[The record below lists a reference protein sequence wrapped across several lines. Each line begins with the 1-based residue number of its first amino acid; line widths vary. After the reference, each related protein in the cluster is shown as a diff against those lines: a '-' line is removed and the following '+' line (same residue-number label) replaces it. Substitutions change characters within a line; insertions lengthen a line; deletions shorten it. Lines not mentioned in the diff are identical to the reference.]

1 MAAPQ
6 FRFTSEAESS
16 TAGTVTQFVVVG
28 NTVASLIV
36 AQKILQRYPSAKVYH
51 LFEGKCHYDNTNIV
65 LPLYG
70 SIACNSPEY
79 RQQNVVDYVNNT
91 TTEFV
96 SDSEQ
101 FGATV
106 ITRGDRALKA
116 LYTPFGL
123 GAEAIAAYPS
133 VVQLSPF
140 IDGSNNFQQTAQVES
155 VTSKERL
162 SGVELTNATTIA
174 SRLGIGMTD
183 SVINDRPGMYSVH
196 YRFIS
201 SQAPDGA
208 RVTGINLFSQLRAL
222 GTARY
227 ESISNISTI
236 RFIDGVISGNPLDR
250 VYFIASVEFS
260 TEDGGYYTIGPSVIY
275 LRGNLFDNLRIAQ
288 NGGVPS
294 LNAVCNAYPVPSDQI
309 FNNGSLVTL
318 IPSFY
323 RAVYSIPIN
332 STVIG
337 STTFGPENSNY
348 GQQLSFTYGDGV
360 GSSPTLGWLVQVY
373 TTGTDLRTQMSAVPG
388 KCILVV
394 EGVCVANTRNI
405 MWSRSQSRFLI
416 YLNEAVVEESFFNR
430 FKEIT
435 NQIRS
440 VYEAA
445 SSSSL
450 VSLTAVPDVETL
462 TSPSGMTTLFD
473 HFSQGQEFL
482 TNDFNLLNECYC
494 MYPRVLN
501 NNLS

>member
-1 MAAPQ
+1 MSTQ
-6 FRFTSEAESS
+6 FRFTSETESS
-16 TAGTVTQFVVVG
+16 TSGSISQFVVIG

-36 AQKILQRYPSAKVYH
+36 VSRILERYPGAKVFH
-51 LFEGKCHYDNTNIV
+51 LYEGKCHYDNTNII

-96 SDSEQ
+96 SDSDQ
-101 FGATV
+101 FGATIV
-106 ITRGDRALKA
+106 SRGDRALKP

-140 IDGSNNFQQTAQVES
+140 IDGSNNFNQTDQVS
-155 VTSKERL
+155 SITSKERMI
-162 SGVELTNATTIA
+162 GVELSNATQIA
-174 SRLGIGMTD
+174 VRLGIGMTD
-183 SVINDRPGMYSVH
+183 SIINNAPSMYNIH

-208 RVTGINLFSQLRAL
+208 RVTGINLFSTLRAL

-227 ESISNISTI
+227 EPISNVAAIK
-236 RFIDGVISGNPLDR
+236 FINGTISGNPLDR
-250 VYFIASVEFS
+250 VYYIASVEFS
-260 TEDGGYYTIGPSVIY
+260 TENGGYYTIGPSVIF

-294 LNAVCNAYPVPSDQI
+294 LNAVCNAYPVPTDQT
-309 FNNGSLVTL
+309 FNDGSLTTL

-323 RAVYSIPIN
+323 RAVYTIPIN

-337 STTFGPENSNY
+337 ATTFGPENSNY

-360 GSSPTLGWLVQVY
+360 GSSPSLGWLVQVY
-373 TTGTDLRTQMSAVPG
+373 TTGTDLRTQMSAVAG

-394 EGVCVANTRNI
+394 EGVCVANTRRI
-405 MWSRSQSRFLI
+405 VWSRSQSRFQI
-416 YLNEAVVEESFFNR
+416 YLNEAIVEDSFFNR
-430 FKEIT
+430 FREIT
-435 NQIRS
+435 NQVRS
-440 VYEAA
+440 VYEA

-450 VSLTAVPDVETL
+450 VSLTAVPDVEIL
-462 TSPSGMTTLFD
+462 TSASGMATAFD
-473 HFSQGQEFL
+473 HFSQGQDFL

-501 NNLS
+501 NNLA